1 MFSQMNQMKTTSC
14 RTWILGARPL
24 TLSAGLSGVLAG
36 TATTLR
42 PGFGWGQ
49 GVIWWRLVLALVVAL
64 GLQIGANYA
73 NDYSDGLRGVD
84 NAQRVGPRR
93 LVGSG
98 LAQPKAVRR
107 AAFVSFGVAAA
118 AGVALAATVNWLLLI
133 PGAFA
138 LLAGWFYS
146 GGSKPYG
153 YHGWGEAVVFLFF
166 GMVSTVGSA
175 WIQLETF
182 TGLSFVVAAG
192 VGALTTALLVVN
204 NLRDITGDEAA
215 GKRTLAVRMGD
226 RRTRIFFTALAVTPF
241 ALAWVTAQYWEPWTA
256 LVWVAWP
263 FAMWPIVDVL
273 GLGGKK
279 GCSTDGGSTEGDST
293 DGGSTN
299 GDSTDE
305 QEGKD
310 EQVEQDGKVS
320 CRVGKQGKDLLPALG
335 ATGFL
340 ALLYTGFLTLGFW
353 LGSVIG

>member
-1 MFSQMNQMKTTSC
+1 MFSPRREPAGSMFSRMKATSC
-14 RTWILGARPL
+14 RTWFLGARPL

-36 TATTLR
+36 TATALR

-49 GVIWWRLVLALVVAL
+49 GIIWWRLVLALVVAL
-64 GLQIGANYA
+64 GLQIGVNYA

-107 AAFVSFGVAAA
+107 AAFASFGVAAA
-118 AGVALAATVNWLLLI
+118 AGVVLAATVNWLLLI

-138 LLAGWFYS
+138 LAAGWFYS

-153 YHGWGEAVVFLFF
+153 YHGWGEASVFLFF

-175 WIQLETF
+175 WIQRETF

-204 NLRDITGDEAA
+204 NLRDISGDEAA

-226 RRTRIFFTALAVTPF
+226 RRTRIFFTALIITPF

-273 GLGGKK
+273 GLGSKK
-279 GCSTDGGSTEGDST
+279 GGGCQAGKEGEDLLPPQQKSPRPQ
-293 DGGSTN
+293 GRGC
-299 GDSTDE
+299 
-305 QEGKD
+305 QAGK
-310 EQVEQDGKVS
+310 E
-320 CRVGKQGKDLLPALG
+320 GKDLLPAPG

-340 ALLYTGFLTLGFW
+340 ALLYAGFLSLGFW
-353 LGSVIG
+353 LGSALG